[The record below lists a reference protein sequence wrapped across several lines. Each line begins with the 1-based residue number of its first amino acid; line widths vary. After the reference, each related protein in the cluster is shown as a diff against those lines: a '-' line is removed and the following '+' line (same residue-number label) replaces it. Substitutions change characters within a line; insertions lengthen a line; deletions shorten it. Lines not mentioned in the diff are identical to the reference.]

1 MSKVIFITI
10 FISCLLLSL
19 LLSGLRINMTPSLPL
34 GVYRT
39 VHTHVQHGTMAFFC
53 LESAPFISV
62 SQDRGYL
69 GWGTCPGGL
78 RPLGKVVY
86 GLPGDV
92 VRIAPDGRISV
103 NGQVLP
109 ASAARARDRQGRSM
123 PASLLHS
130 GVIPAGKAL
139 MLSLYHP
146 GSFDSRYYGLVSL
159 ADLRPV
165 QPVFTWKF

>member
-1 MSKVIFITI
+1 
-10 FISCLLLSL
+10 
-19 LLSGLRINMTPSLPL
+19 MTPSLPL

-39 VHTHVQHGTMAFFC
+39 IHTRPHRGSIAFFC

-92 VRIAPDGRISV
+92 VTITPDGRISV
-103 NGQVLP
+103 NGHVL
-109 ASAARARDRQGRSM
+109 AGSQARNKDRQGRPM
-123 PASLLHS
+123 PVSLLHA
-130 GVIPAGKAL
+130 GIIPPGRAL
-139 MLSLYHP
+139 MLSLHHP

-165 QPVFTWKF
+165 IPVFTWN